1 MKSIVRVIGLVAGMQ
16 VAGVCGNV
24 VSTGF
29 LVEAA
34 DAATEAQMIAPEPA
48 PAGEASGATVAA
60 GGRAEIPLDVATW
73 NLDELFVAFK
83 ESQQV
88 VSQPCSPPECRVPCR
103 VLDPLGADPLWS
115 GRAEA
120 LLLWRSA
127 PQSVPLFEPLSGLGG
142 LGGLNAADFSSGMAA
157 GPRFTIFRHTPD
169 LGAIE
174 LNFLRVQSFTSN
186 ASLPTT
192 QGGYLETPHGIFC
205 CPSEIP
211 VDAVE
216 GQFSSAFQSFEVNRR
231 FPTEGRWQWLTGFRW
246 VQWSE
251 EIGLASHYARNQFT
265 DTYGSQTFNDLYGW
279 QVGADSILWG
289 LGGPLRIEGLGKAGL
304 YYNQSAQRS
313 TTEVGA
319 TLPPTSLSVATD
331 VARTAFVGEL
341 GVTGVADITR
351 WLSVRAGYTIFWLG
365 GLATAPNQLDAQIL
379 CPGQPILGATDT
391 GGSVFVQGLT
401 LGLEG
406 RW

>member
-1 MKSIVRVIGLVAGMQ
+1 M
-16 VAGVCGNV
+16 
-24 VSTGF
+24 
-29 LVEAA
+29 
-34 DAATEAQMIAPEPA
+34 
-48 PAGEASGATVAA
+48 
-60 GGRAEIPLDVATW
+60 
-73 NLDELFVAFK
+73 
-83 ESQQV
+83 
-88 VSQPCSPPECRVPCR
+88 
-103 VLDPLGADPLWS
+103 
-115 GRAEA
+115 
-120 LLLWRSA
+120 
-127 PQSVPLFEPLSGLGG
+127 
-142 LGGLNAADFSSGMAA
+142 
-157 GPRFTIFRHTPD
+157 
-169 LGAIE
+169 
-174 LNFLRVQSFTSN
+174 
-186 ASLPTT
+186 
-192 QGGYLETPHGIFC
+192 
-205 CPSEIP
+205 
-211 VDAVE
+211 
-216 GQFSSAFQSFEVNRR
+216 
-231 FPTEGRWQWLTGFRW
+231 
-246 VQWSE
+246 QWSE
-251 EIGLASHYARNQFT
+251 EIGLASHYARSQFT

-341 GVTGVADITR
+341 GVIGVADITR

>member
-1 MKSIVRVIGLVAGMQ
+1 MKSIVHVIGLAVGLQA
-16 VAGVCGNV
+16 ASVCGEV
-24 VSTGF
+24 VSTVF
-29 LVEAA
+29 FAAAEEAA
-34 DAATEAQMIAPEPA
+34 MESELPAPEPEPTA
-48 PAGEASGATVAA
+48 PKSGETKTGD
-60 GGRAEIPLDVATW
+60 GEPEIPLDVREW
-73 NLDELFVAFK
+73 NLDELAAAFK
-83 ESQQV
+83 QSQAA
-88 VSQPCSPPECRVPCR
+88 VSRHCPPAECGVPCR

-115 GRAEA
+115 GRTEG
-120 LLLWRSA
+120 LLLWRSN
-127 PQSVPLFEPLSGLGG
+127 PQSVPLFQPIDGLAG
-142 LGGLNAADFSSGMAA
+142 LGGLNAADFTSGMAA
-157 GPRFTIFRHTPD
+157 GPRFTLFRHTPD

-174 LNFLRVQSFTSN
+174 LNFLRVQSFTST
-186 ASLPTT
+186 ASLPQT

-211 VDAVE
+211 VDSVE
-216 GQFSSAFQSFEVNRR
+216 GQFSSALQSFELNRR

-246 VQWSE
+246 VQWNE
-251 EIGLASHYARNQFT
+251 EIGLASGYARNQFT

-289 LGGPLRIEGLGKAGL
+289 LGGPLRIEGLGKAGI

-313 TTEVGA
+313 TTTVGA

-331 VARTAFVGEL
+331 VARAAFVGEL
-341 GVTGVADITR
+341 GVTGVYDITR
-351 WLSVRAGYTIFWLG
+351 WLSLRAGYTIFWLG
-365 GLATAPNQLDAQIL
+365 GLATAANQLDAQVL

>member
-1 MKSIVRVIGLVAGMQ
+1 MKSIVRIIGLAVGLQTAAAYGEI
-16 VAGVCGNV
+16 
-24 VSTGF
+24 VSTVF
-29 LVEAA
+29 LDPAAEVAEAA
-34 DAATEAQMIAPEPA
+34 ARPALAPEPEREGVRVA
-48 PAGEASGATVAA
+48 KTARQPPAV
-60 GGRAEIPLDVATW
+60 PLDVRDW
-73 NLDELFVAFK
+73 KLDELAAVFK
-83 ESQQV
+83 ESQQEV
-88 VSQPCSPPECRVPCR
+88 NRPCEPAKGCVPCR

-115 GRAEA
+115 GRTEG
-120 LLLWRSA
+120 LLLWRSN
-127 PQSVPLFEPLSGLGG
+127 PQSVPLFQPIDGLAG
-142 LGGLNAADFSSGMAA
+142 LGGLNAADFTSGMAA
-157 GPRFTIFRHTPD
+157 GPRFTLFRHTPD

-174 LNFLRVQSFTSN
+174 LNFLRVQSFTST
-186 ASLPTT
+186 ASLPQT

-211 VDAVE
+211 VDSVE
-216 GQFSSAFQSFEVNRR
+216 GQFSSALQSFELNRR

-246 VQWSE
+246 VQWNE
-251 EIGLASHYARNQFT
+251 EIGLASGYARNQFT

-313 TTEVGA
+313 TTTVGA
-319 TLPPTSLSVATD
+319 TLPPSSLSVATD
-331 VARTAFVGEL
+331 VARAAFVGEL
-341 GVTGVADITR
+341 GVTGVYDITR
-351 WLSVRAGYTIFWLG
+351 WLSLRAGYTIFWLG
-365 GLATAPNQLDAQIL
+365 GLATAANQLDAQVL